1 MRAKEALI
9 LTLFLV
15 CSLAEARTKLV
26 ALPGRD
32 SVILEMSHPQNT
44 LVEEERILPLQK
56 GRNEIDFSWNG
67 VAIDS
72 DSIRIRMLSHSDE
85 VVLLSVSY
93 PPNENALVW
102 TLHSKGA
109 WEERVR
115 ISYILYNI
123 DRLVTYKAVANKEES
138 QADFSSFLV
147 VRNFSG
153 ETFDEAEIQLSQ
165 GEGLTSRVEHEE
177 TQKTLLFEKEGVP
190 VKKTFTFDARTLPWD
205 PTEVDGNVGIPVHYV
220 IENAESSSLGVH
232 ALSDGKARIFQDD
245 GHGSTIFLGEDNASF
260 VPVGEEMK
268 LYIGDSRDVVVTQR
282 KMKEE
287 KINIRKNNSGGI
299 VLHDTDELIT
309 VKVENFKEEPVDLT
323 LVERVEGEWEMA
335 ETTAE
340 YTKKDANT
348 LEFLVKV
355 PASDEKEFSFQYHRR
370 NVR

>member
-1 MRAKEALI
+1 MSTKRV
-9 LTLFLV
+9 LTTTLV
-15 CSLAEARTKLV
+15 FACSLAQARTKLV
-26 ALPGRD
+26 SLPGRD
-32 SVILEMSHPQNT
+32 TVILEMSHPHNT
-44 LVEEERILPLQK
+44 LVEEERVLPLQK
-56 GRNEIDFSWNG
+56 GRNEIDFSWKG

-72 DSIRIRMLSHSDE
+72 DSIRIRMLSHPDQ
-85 VVLLSVSY
+85 VVLLSVTY
-93 PPNENALVW
+93 PPDENALVW
-102 TLHSKGA
+102 TLHSEGS

-115 ISYILYNI
+115 ISYILYSI
-123 DRLVTYKAVANKEES
+123 DRLVTYKAVADKEET
-138 QADFSSFLV
+138 QVDLSSFLV

-153 ETFDEAEIQLSQ
+153 ETFDQARIELDQ
-165 GEGLTSRVEHEE
+165 GEGLVSRVEHEE

-287 KINIRKNNSGGI
+287 RINLRKNSSGGI
-299 VLHDTDELIT
+299 VLYDTDELIQ
-309 VKVENFKEEPVDLT
+309 VKVENFKDEAVDLT
-323 LVERVEGEWEMA
+323 LIETIEGEWEMA

-340 YTKKDANT
+340 YKKKDANT
-348 LEFLVKV
+348 LEFTVKV
-355 PASDEKEFSFQYHRR
+355 PASDKKELSFQYHRR